1 MDESSKHEQNPEGT
15 MGFEYSGFEFPSCF
29 DIRYSDLSSSVTRL
43 VPNYDGMRIG
53 WDHRSIRSRNVS
65 FGRVRYKPGGY
76 CGPRVQQDYELVVL
90 HSGGGEA
97 RVDHARRVLA
107 TGHAWLFLPRHR
119 ELFRFSADQETHHS
133 WCSIRPGFLSDALR
147 RELASAPHEAP
158 CTALF
163 DRILSTAF
171 LIGAVRDAAGARV
184 VDHLGLALFAEY
196 LDSARSATGGACG
209 SACIQRA
216 LRYMEEHFGEE
227 NCLVETQRAAG
238 CSCNALI
245 YKFTEAVGVT
255 PARYLWRLRT
265 EKGLA
270 LLAET
275 GLTVAEIAFKCGF
288 KNPFH
293 FSRRVKQHQGVSPRE
308 ARRRAWV

>member
-1 MDESSKHEQNPEGT
+1 MN
-15 MGFEYSGFEFPSCF
+15 
-29 DIRYSDLSSSVTRL
+29 RL

-65 FGRVRYKPGGY
+65 FGRVRYQPGGY
-76 CGPRVQQDYELVVL
+76 CGPRVQQDFELVVV
-90 HSGGGEA
+90 HSGGCEV
-97 RVDHARRVLA
+97 RVDHVRRVLT
-107 TGHAWLFLPRHR
+107 TGHAWLFAPGHR
-119 ELFRFSADQETHHS
+119 ELFRFSADQETHHA
-133 WCSIRPGFLSDALR
+133 WCSIRPAFLPSSLR
-147 RELASAPHEAP
+147 RDLSGAPVSAA
-158 CTALF
+158 CTELF

-171 LIGAVRDAAGARV
+171 LVGAVRDTATARV

-196 LDSARSATGGACG
+196 ADSARRAGGDACG

-216 LRYMEEHFGEE
+216 LRHMEEHFGEDD
-227 NCLVETQRAAG
+227 CLADTQREAG

-255 PARYLWRLRT
+255 PARYLWQLRT

-275 GLTVAEIAFKCGF
+275 GLTIAEIAFKCGF

-308 ARRRAWV
+308 VRRRAWV